1 MSDQRF
7 YARTS
12 HELACESSDDSRRE
26 VAVSSGRSGQRVLVE
41 EAAAYYRVDA
51 FDLGRLGV
59 HVGID
64 AMTCRWRYS
73 ATEKTCGGG
82 CCNVGVFPHQ
92 EAVVDGPI
100 GSQYAM
106 NSHYDAGMG
115 AGQAHMLRARAHFP
129 AAL

>member
-51 FDLGRLGV
+51 FDLVRLGV

-73 ATEKTCGGG
+73 ATEKMCGGG
-82 CCNVGVFPHQ
+82 CCDVGVFPHQ
-92 EAVVDGPI
+92 EAVVDGHI

-106 NSHYDAGMG
+106 NSH
-115 AGQAHMLRARAHFP
+115 
-129 AAL
+129 